1 MIRKKIFR
9 KSLIMVLLITSIPI
23 ALVGTATHY
32 FGRQQI
38 EKEVTRSHNLMLE
51 RAASRIEEQLEQI
64 ELTTTQWTMDPIFD
78 PSKMLSLN
86 LNTDYHE
93 IHNLYQSLM
102 VMRNTNPLIDKIDVY
117 LAGSAV
123 TINDT
128 DGIVYLKRKS
138 IPEADYLPLV
148 SLNGYTPGRWDPL
161 VCT

>member
-1 MIRKKIFR
+1 
-9 KSLIMVLLITSIPI
+9 
-23 ALVGTATHY
+23 
-32 FGRQQI
+32 
-38 EKEVTRSHNLMLE
+38 MLE